1 MLTGVISGYR
11 GHSCFPCFSFCSLL
25 CCSFSFFAVL
35 GGGVDRFLVPFL
47 QRGWGDLRAKLTR
60 LALVILENGGLV
72 DSRAVICG
80 LCICNISFFVN
91 VAVIFSLQ

>member
-1 MLTGVISGYR
+1 MD
-11 GHSCFPCFSFCSLL
+11 
-25 CCSFSFFAVL
+25 AN
-35 GGGVDRFLVPFL
+35 
-47 QRGWGDLRAKLTR
+47 WGDLRAKLTR